1 MYRKQNRAKTGKRFG
16 WSKNGRVTSVIGAW
30 GGVTV
35 GSNQLQAG
43 TRGSATTLGMK
54 PYTMVSFIYQIK
66 KHYLLLS

>member
-35 GSNQLQAG
+35 GSNQLQAVHVVQQQRG
-43 TRGSATTLGMK
+43 ERNLTRRLVLFTK
-54 PYTMVSFIYQIK
+54 
-66 KHYLLLS
+66 